1 MKDLKDKAE
10 IAIDKIGGGLNETA
24 GKISGNK
31 QLELK
36 GKLQVSKAELEKK
49 MDIKDNINE
58 IKENIAD
65 KIIKKM
71 DKK

>member
-1 MKDLKDKAE
+1 MADLKDKMDN
-10 IAIDKIGGGLNETA
+10 AIDKIEGGLNEAA
-24 GKISGNK
+24 GKITGNK

-36 GKLQVSKAELEKK
+36 GKLQGSKADLEKK
-49 MDIKDNINE
+49 MNVKDNIND

>member
-1 MKDLKDKAE
+1 MKDLNAKDKIE
-10 IAIDKIGGGLNETA
+10 GGLNETA
-24 GKISGNK
+24 GKITGNK

-36 GKLQVSKAELEKK
+36 GKLQGSKADLEKK
-49 MDIKDNINE
+49 MDIKDNIND

>member
-10 IAIDKIGGGLNETA
+10 ITIDKIGGGLNEAA

-65 KIIKKM
+65 KIIKNM

>member
-1 MKDLKDKAE
+1 MKDVKDKMDN
-10 IAIDKIGGGLNETA
+10 AIDKIAGELNETA
-24 GKISGNK
+24 GKITGNK

-36 GKLQVSKAELEKK
+36 GKLQASKADLEKK
-49 MDIKDNINE
+49 MDVKDNINE

>member
-1 MKDLKDKAE
+1 MKDVKDKMDN
-10 IAIDKIGGGLNETA
+10 AIDKIAGELNETA
-24 GKISGNK
+24 GKITGNK

-36 GKLQVSKAELEKK
+36 GKLQASKADLEKK
-49 MDIKDNINE
+49 MDVKDNMNE
-58 IKENIAD
+58 MKENIAD

>member
-1 MKDLKDKAE
+1 MEDFKDKME
-10 IAIDKIGGGLNETA
+10 NAIDKIEGGLNEAA
-24 GKISGNK
+24 GKITGNK

-36 GKLQVSKAELEKK
+36 GKLQGSKADLEKK
-49 MDIKDNINE
+49 MNVKENIND

-71 DKK
+71 DKN

>member
-10 IAIDKIGGGLNETA
+10 IAIDKIEGGLNEAA

>member
-1 MKDLKDKAE
+1 MADLKNKMDN
-10 IAIDKIGGGLNETA
+10 AIDKIEGGLNEAA
-24 GKISGNK
+24 GKITGNK

-36 GKLQVSKAELEKK
+36 GKLQGSKADLEKK
-49 MDIKDNINE
+49 MNVKDNIND

>member
-1 MKDLKDKAE
+1 MADLKDKMDN
-10 IAIDKIGGGLNETA
+10 AIDKIEGGLNEAA
-24 GKISGNK
+24 GKITGNK

-36 GKLQVSKAELEKK
+36 GKLQGSKADLEKK
-49 MDIKDNINE
+49 MNVKENIND

-71 DKK
+71 DKN

>member
-1 MKDLKDKAE
+1 MKDLKDKME
-10 IAIDKIGGGLNETA
+10 NAIDKIAGELDETT
-24 GKISGNK
+24 GKLTGNK

-36 GKLQVSKAELEKK
+36 GKILVSKADFEKK
-49 MDIKDNINE
+49 MNIKDNINE

-65 KIIKKM
+65 KIIKKI

>member
-1 MKDLKDKAE
+1 MKDVKDKMDN
-10 IAIDKIGGGLNETA
+10 AIDKITGELNETA
-24 GKISGNK
+24 GKITGNK

-36 GKLQVSKAELEKK
+36 GKLQASKADLEKK
-49 MDIKDNINE
+49 MDVKDNIND

>member
-1 MKDLKDKAE
+1 MKDVKDKME
-10 IAIDKIGGGLNETA
+10 NAINKIEGELNETA
-24 GKISGNK
+24 GKITGNK

-36 GKLQVSKAELEKK
+36 GKLQASKADLEKK

-71 DKK
+71 DKE

>member
-1 MKDLKDKAE
+1 MKDVKDKME
-10 IAIDKIGGGLNETA
+10 NAINKIEGELNETA
-24 GKISGNK
+24 GKITGNK

-36 GKLQVSKAELEKK
+36 GKLQASKADLEKK

-65 KIIKKM
+65 KIIKNM

>member
-1 MKDLKDKAE
+1 MADLKDKME
-10 IAIDKIGGGLNETA
+10 NAIDKIEGGLNEAA
-24 GKISGNK
+24 GKITGNK

-36 GKLQVSKAELEKK
+36 GKLQGSKADLEKK
-49 MDIKDNINE
+49 MNVKDNINE

>member
-1 MKDLKDKAE
+1 MEDFKDKME
-10 IAIDKIGGGLNETA
+10 NAIDKIEGGLNEAA
-24 GKISGNK
+24 GKITGNK

-36 GKLQVSKAELEKK
+36 GKLQGSKADLEKK
-49 MDIKDNINE
+49 MNVKENIND